1 MRRDPPSVRRKR
13 QAAIYTA
20 PVEPPMP
27 MWVRLV
33 IVFAMLLIVTAAAWA
48 AEIRRRE
55 CREHGG
61 AWETRPV
68 PGHCVPR

>member
-27 MWVRLV
+27 MRVRLSIFFV
-33 IVFAMLLIVTAAAWA
+33 TLLIVSAAAWA
-48 AEIRRRE
+48 TEIRQRE
-55 CREHGG
+55 CRERGG
-61 AWETRPV
+61 EWESRPV